1 MREFA
6 DGNQE
11 TTLTSEARF
20 ADVVAAYHAGDSL
33 AVAEVDRVARYLAQG
48 ITNCINFVN
57 PDMVVIG
64 DEYADFGTSFR
75 SAIAK
80 YVKASLLP
88 SVYQSIRLELSKT
101 EGDLVL
107 KGAYLDV
114 LSQTYLTPPH
124 DEPNR
129 PLQAAGAGR

>member
-1 MREFA
+1 M
-6 DGNQE
+6 
-11 TTLTSEARF
+11 
-20 ADVVAAYHAGDSL
+20 
-33 AVAEVDRVARYLAQG
+33 AEVDRVARCLAQG

-64 DEYADFGTSFR
+64 DEYTAFGPPFR
-75 SAIAK
+75 AAIAK

-88 SVYQSIRLELSKT
+88 SIYQSIRLELSRI

-114 LSQTYLTPPH
+114 LSQTYLTAPR
-124 DEPNR
+124 EEASR
-129 PLQAAGAGR
+129 PAQAAGAGL